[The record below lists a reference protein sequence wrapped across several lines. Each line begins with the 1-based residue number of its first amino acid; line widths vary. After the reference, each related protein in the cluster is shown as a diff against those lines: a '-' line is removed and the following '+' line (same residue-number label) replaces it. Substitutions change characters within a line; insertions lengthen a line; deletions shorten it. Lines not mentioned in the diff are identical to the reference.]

1 MVAEPYLD
9 EVDTLG
15 RDVLVQ
21 KGRDVLVQEGRD
33 ALVQEGRDVL
43 VQEGSKVADVVVD
56 RLDSWDEMR

>member
-1 MVAEPYLD
+1 LD